1 MGVTRKPSSV
11 QIAWPNSEFVYRDKG
26 DEKDI
31 KYYFR
36 FIPFIIFIPVNSLL
50 LSSSW
55 KRWSTPLSPWLTML
69 IGGVI
74 ERYVQAVIGNIML
87 RMIGPF

>member
-1 MGVTRKPSSV
+1 MAGADVHASTISFLISSQEFRKRGTPIFIPPKVVIRNLSRTDLPGPHRV
-11 QIAWPNSEFVYRDKG
+11 VYRDKG

-55 KRWSTPLSPWLTML
+55 K
-69 IGGVI
+69 G
-74 ERYVQAVIGNIML
+74 
-87 RMIGPF
+87 